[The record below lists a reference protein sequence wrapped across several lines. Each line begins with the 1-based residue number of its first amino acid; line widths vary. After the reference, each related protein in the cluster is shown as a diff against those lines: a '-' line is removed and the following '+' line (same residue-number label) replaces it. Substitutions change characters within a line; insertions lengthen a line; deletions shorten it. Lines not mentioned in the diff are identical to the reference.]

1 MGSVAIRNNDEIIF
15 ENTYGYADVKNKI
28 KADNQTRYKIGS
40 ITKTFTSV
48 VILQLIEEK
57 KLTLDTKLSR
67 FFPTI
72 QNSEHITIDNLLSHS
87 SGIYSFT
94 NDLDYPTYAKLP
106 KTRSELMKKIKAG
119 KPVFEPGEKAEYS
132 NSNYVILGWIIE
144 DLTKK
149 VMRTILTPES
159 SKN

>member
-57 KLTLDTKLSR
+57 
-67 FFPTI
+67 
-72 QNSEHITIDNLLSHS
+72 N
-87 SGIYSFT
+87 
-94 NDLDYPTYAKLP
+94 
-106 KTRSELMKKIKAG
+106 
-119 KPVFEPGEKAEYS
+119 
-132 NSNYVILGWIIE
+132 
-144 DLTKK
+144 
-149 VMRTILTPES
+149 
-159 SKN
+159 